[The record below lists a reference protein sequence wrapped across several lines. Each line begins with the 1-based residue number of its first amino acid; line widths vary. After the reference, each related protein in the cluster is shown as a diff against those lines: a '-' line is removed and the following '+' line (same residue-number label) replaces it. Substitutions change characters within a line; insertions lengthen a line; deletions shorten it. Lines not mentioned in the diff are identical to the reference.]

1 MYFVLNEIGMILR
14 EQLAEINP
22 QNILLGKP
30 KKIPPANNLPLVAI
44 YDKEF
49 EMENIGIGSLIGEKK
64 IEKLDE
70 FNGDGKKT
78 QFKLKNCPLK
88 PLQSVEITSN
98 FFREFHDYKVNYSDG
113 EITFKSPPS
122 LGKNNIK
129 IKYIPIDGTSQIKG
143 LKLKIEYYIDIW
155 AQNYSECDSITF
167 DIVKAILISE
177 EKMIDKGIRLIPV
190 KGFSILDELY
200 INESDSSSRYG
211 RRLVYIA
218 DTYIKFEIKA
228 PPIKDIKISEK

>member
-14 EQLAEINP
+14 EQLAGINP
-22 QNILLGKP
+22 QNILLEKP
-30 KKIPPANNLPLVAI
+30 KKISANNLPLVAI
-44 YDKEF
+44 YDKGF
-49 EMENIGIGSLIGEKK
+49 EIENIGIGSLIAEKK
-64 IEKLDE
+64 IEKIDE

-88 PLQSVEITSN
+88 PLQNVEIASN
-98 FFREFHDYKVNYSDG
+98 FLRESHDYKVNYSDG

-129 IKYIPIDGTSQIKG
+129 ITYIPIDGTSQIKG

-155 AQNYSECDSITF
+155 TQKYSDSDSTTL
-167 DIVKAILISE
+167 DVPKAILISE
-177 EKMIDKGIRLIPV
+177 EKMTDKGLRLIPV

-200 INESDSSSRYG
+200 TNESDSSGRYG

-228 PPIKDIKISEK
+228 PTIKDIKISEK

>member
-1 MYFVLNEIGMILR
+1 MYFVLNEIGTVLR

-22 QNILLGKP
+22 QNILLEKP
-30 KKIPPANNLPLVAI
+30 KTIPPAANNNLPLVAI

-64 IEKLDE
+64 IEKIDE

-98 FFREFHDYKVNYSDG
+98 FLREFHDYKVNYSDG

-129 IKYIPIDGTSQIKG
+129 LKYIPIDGTSQIKG

-155 AQNYSECDSITF
+155 TQSYSERDSITF
-167 DIVKAILISE
+167 DIVKAILIS
-177 EKMIDKGIRLIPV
+177 R
-190 KGFSILDELY
+190 
-200 INESDSSSRYG
+200 
-211 RRLVYIA
+211 
-218 DTYIKFEIKA
+218 
-228 PPIKDIKISEK
+228 KDDR